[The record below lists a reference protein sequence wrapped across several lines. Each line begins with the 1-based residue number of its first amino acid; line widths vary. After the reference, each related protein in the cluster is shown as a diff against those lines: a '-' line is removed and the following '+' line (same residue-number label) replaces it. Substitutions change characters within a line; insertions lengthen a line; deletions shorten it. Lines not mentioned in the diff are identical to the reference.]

1 MPVAKKERTGHKC
14 LGQRKKDQTTND
26 GGKRKMADGWG
37 LGEGGEGSGV
47 NDRIPWKVPD
57 QWPWGSTF
65 DI

>member
-26 GGKRKMADGWG
+26 GGKRKMAGGWG
-37 LGEGGEGSGV
+37 GRGEGSGV
-47 NDRIPWKVPD
+47 SDRTPWKVPD
-57 QWPWGSTF
+57 QRPWGSTF